1 MKSCASLCLK
11 APGIRTHKE
20 NNSFSGYAFY
30 QQQLDDIVNEIL
42 ALDIYTE
49 IEIESDEL
57 TQSDLRYI
65 KRRVEEARR
74 GNRRTV

>member
-1 MKSCASLCLK
+1 MKSCNLCLK
-11 APGIRTHKE
+11 APDYRTHYN

-30 QQQLDDIVNEIL
+30 QQQLDDIVNELL

-65 KRRVEEARR
+65 KRRVEEARH
-74 GNRRTV
+74 GNRRSV

>member
-1 MKSCASLCLK
+1 MKSCNLCLK
-11 APGIRTHKE
+11 APGNRTHYE
-20 NNSFSGYAFY
+20 NNCFSGYAFY
-30 QQQLDDIVNEIL
+30 QQQLDDIVNELL

-74 GNRRTV
+74 GNRRSV